1 MLDNNS
7 IDSWAVHEHKC
18 LRNTMII
25 NSEKISEMK
34 GTNLDVYLEI
44 LRKIHP
50 LGVRIKNSIY
60 IGEIDDKIR

>member
-1 MLDNNS
+1 
-7 IDSWAVHEHKC
+7 
-18 LRNTMII
+18 MII